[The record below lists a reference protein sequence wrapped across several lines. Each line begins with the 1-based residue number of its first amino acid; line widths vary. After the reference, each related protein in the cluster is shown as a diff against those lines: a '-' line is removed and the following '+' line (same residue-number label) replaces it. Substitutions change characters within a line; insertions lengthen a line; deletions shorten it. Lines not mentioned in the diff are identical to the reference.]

1 MQFALTPLDEHE
13 LLVFWTQLLVLVAA
27 ARFCGV
33 VMRRLNLPSVIG
45 QLGAGVILGP
55 SIFGRVWTDGFE
67 WFLPEHEISSGALFA
82 VSWLGVAFLLV
93 TAGFETDLGLIRRL
107 GRAAALVTGFS
118 LVVPLIGGLVV
129 GGVLPESFIGSES
142 DRTVFALFVAAAL
155 AVSALAV
162 IAKILSELGLM
173 RRDFGQIT
181 VAAGMANDVV
191 GWIMLAVF
199 TGFATSGEV
208 SASGIVRTVGG
219 LAIFL
224 ALAMT
229 VGQRVVDRALRWV
242 RRDGPD
248 VAGAMTVVVM
258 TMLIYGV
265 ATQALG
271 IEAVLGAF
279 VAGVV
284 LHRSRFQQRE
294 VLDHLE
300 SVTNTFLAPV
310 FFATA
315 GLRVDLGLLG
325 QDDAIAWAGVVVA
338 VAIVAK
344 FVGAFVGAKLAGQS
358 NRAATALGAGLNA
371 RGALEIVIASVG
383 LSLGVFTET
392 AYTVI
397 VIVPLI
403 TSIFAAV
410 SLRIVVRDWRGT
422 DKEQERLDREEALAK
437 NLVVTSQRFLLP
449 SKGHPASIAAAQLAQ
464 FAWPKEAPST
474 ILTVG
479 DEDADISVLEAVL
492 DEREVDHNR
501 SSGVSIGSGR
511 DVAASIVAESNLGYG
526 VVVVGV
532 AERHEG
538 VLYSPMVDELLLNA
552 VTPVVIVRRAR
563 GLDRPLP
570 PAFSRAIVPVTG
582 TPSSRSAQEVA
593 FAISAQLGTEVLLTH
608 VVNRVNQLPRI
619 FARRGTAVDDPAIAA
634 AESMMARAVER
645 AHEAGISPREILREG
660 ASAGEA
666 LVDTARTEQADLV
679 VLGAQLRN
687 VDGRPFIGHTVEAV
701 LERSD
706 ATVVVVAQPR
716 PKDPSTGE

>member
-1 MQFALTPLDEHE
+1 M
-13 LLVFWTQLLVLVAA
+13 
-27 ARFCGV
+27 C
-33 VMRRLNLPSVIG
+33 
-45 QLGAGVILGP
+45 
-55 SIFGRVWTDGFE
+55 
-67 WFLPEHEISSGALFA
+67 
-82 VSWLGVAFLLV
+82 
-93 TAGFETDLGLIRRL
+93 IR
-107 GRAAALVTGFS
+107 
-118 LVVPLIGGLVV
+118 
-129 GGVLPESFIGSES
+129 
-142 DRTVFALFVAAAL
+142 DR
-155 AVSALAV
+155 
-162 IAKILSELGLM
+162 
-173 RRDFGQIT
+173 
-181 VAAGMANDVV
+181 
-191 GWIMLAVF
+191 
-199 TGFATSGEV
+199 
-208 SASGIVRTVGG
+208 
-219 LAIFL
+219 
-224 ALAMT
+224 
-229 VGQRVVDRALRWV
+229 
-242 RRDGPD
+242 
-248 VAGAMTVVVM
+248 
-258 TMLIYGV
+258 
-265 ATQALG
+265 
-271 IEAVLGAF
+271 
-279 VAGVV
+279 
-284 LHRSRFQQRE
+284 
-294 VLDHLE
+294 
-300 SVTNTFLAPV
+300 
-310 FFATA
+310 
-315 GLRVDLGLLG
+315 
-325 QDDAIAWAGVVVA
+325 
-338 VAIVAK
+338 
-344 FVGAFVGAKLAGQS
+344 
-358 NRAATALGAGLNA
+358 
-371 RGALEIVIASVG
+371 
-383 LSLGVFTET
+383 
-392 AYTVI
+392 
-397 VIVPLI
+397 
-403 TSIFAAV
+403 
-410 SLRIVVRDWRGT
+410 
-422 DKEQERLDREEALAK
+422 
-437 NLVVTSQRFLLP
+437 
-449 SKGHPASIAAAQLAQ
+449 AQ

-716 PKDPSTGE
+716 PRNDTGE